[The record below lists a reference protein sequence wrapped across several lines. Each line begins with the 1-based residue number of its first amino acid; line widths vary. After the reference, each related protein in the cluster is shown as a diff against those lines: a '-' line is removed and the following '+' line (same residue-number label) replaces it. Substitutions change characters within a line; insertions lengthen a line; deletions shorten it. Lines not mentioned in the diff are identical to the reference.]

1 MANVRIS
8 QLPSLSTLQA
18 ADLFPVVDTNTT
30 YNITANAIQTFMLST
45 AGNVTA
51 QMYLGNAYTN
61 PKSYSSNVSVLGNVN
76 GFLQG
81 LITVNNPYNLYLPDT
96 STLSVLTSYDGLG
109 SSSSGGGGGGGNGGG
124 GGGGTTTSVINLAA
138 SGYISATGNVYASAM
153 SASGN
158 LYGGNLS
165 LSGNVISNLV
175 VTGSLLSAVGNI
187 NTAANVNAT
196 NMSVSGNITV
206 GNVGIK
212 TAISVNG
219 NVSANIVNF
228 NGYGFA
234 FQQLNGNLYLT
245 YNGANIISFLN
256 NGQIIAANNITA
268 YGTP

>member
-18 ADLFPVVDTNTT
+18 ADIFPVVDTNTT
-30 YNITANAIQTFMLST
+30 YNITATAIQTFMLST

-51 QMYLGNAYTN
+51 QMYLANAYTN

-81 LITVNNPYNLYLPDT
+81 LITVGGAYNLYVPDT

-109 SSSSGGGGGGGNGGG
+109 SSTGSGGSGNGNSG
-124 GGGGTTTSVINLAA
+124 GGGGTTTSVVNLAA
-138 SGYISATGNVYASAM
+138 SGYISATGNIYATAM

-158 LYGGNLS
+158 ITGGNLN
-165 LSGNVISNLV
+165 LSGNVSSNLQVAGGVLSVIGNVV
-175 VTGSLLSAVGNI
+175 VTNTIRTVAVSASGNVL
-187 NTAANVNAT
+187 AANVNVTTAV
-196 NMSVSGNITV
+196 SV
-206 GNVGIK
+206 
-212 TAISVNG
+212 AG
-219 NVSANIVNF
+219 NVSANIVAF
-228 NGYGFA
+228 PAYGFA

-245 YNGANIISFLN
+245 YNGANLVSFLN
-256 NGQIIAANNITA
+256 NGQIIASNNITA